1 MVMKLAL
8 ASVFLGLVVLA
19 GCDKPSERDCRRA
32 IGNIRKLMGTS
43 QMTLADGQDA
53 AWLRSCK
60 GAAKKKS
67 VMCAINAT
75 TTDQLKACGL
85 LKGEQLEELE
95 AIDRAV
101 RERAPAPAPTPMP
114 APTPTSRRRRRRDAG
129 SCCAAAPARC
139 ADAGSCCADARR
151 RAHADARRR
160 ADADRPAAPTAPAP
174 AAPAPAAP
182 APAAP
187 APATP

>member
-1 MVMKLAL
+1 MKLAL

-114 APTPTSRRRRRRDAG
+114 APTPEPP
-129 SCCAAAPARC
+129 APTPTP
-139 ADAGSCCADARR
+139 D
-151 RAHADARRR
+151 
-160 ADADRPAAPTAPAP
+160 PAAPTPAAAPTPTPAAAPTPTPAPATPPPAP
-174 AAPAPAAP
+174 AAPTP
-182 APAAP
+182 APSP

>member
-1 MVMKLAL
+1 MKLAL

-67 VMCAINAT
+67 VMCAIDAT

-114 APTPTSRRRRRRDAG
+114 APTPE
-129 SCCAAAPARC
+129 P
-139 ADAGSCCADARR
+139 
-151 RAHADARRR
+151 
-160 ADADRPAAPTAPAP
+160 PAPTPDP
-174 AAPAPAAP
+174 AAPAPAAVPTPDPAAPTPAAAPTPTPAAAPTPTPAPATPPP

-187 APATP
+187 TPAPSPAPATP

>member
-114 APTPTSRRRRRRDAG
+114 APTPE
-129 SCCAAAPARC
+129 P
-139 ADAGSCCADARR
+139 
-151 RAHADARRR
+151 
-160 ADADRPAAPTAPAP
+160 PAPTPTPAP
-174 AAPAPAAP
+174 AAPTPAAVPTPDPAAPTPAAAPTPTPAAAPTPTPAPATPPP

-187 APATP
+187 TPAPSPAPATP

>member
-60 GAAKKKS
+60 
-67 VMCAINAT
+67 
-75 TTDQLKACGL
+75 
-85 LKGEQLEELE
+85 
-95 AIDRAV
+95 
-101 RERAPAPAPTPMP
+101 
-114 APTPTSRRRRRRDAG
+114 RRRQEVVGEVRDG
-129 SCCAAAPARC
+129 GQVHSI
-139 ADAGSCCADARR
+139 S
-151 RAHADARRR
+151 
-160 ADADRPAAPTAPAP
+160 
-174 AAPAPAAP
+174 
-182 APAAP
+182 
-187 APATP
+187 

>member
-1 MVMKLAL
+1 MKLAL

-114 APTPTSRRRRRRDAG
+114 APTPE
-129 SCCAAAPARC
+129 P
-139 ADAGSCCADARR
+139 
-151 RAHADARRR
+151 
-160 ADADRPAAPTAPAP
+160 PAPTPTPAP
-174 AAPAPAAP
+174 AAPTPAAVPTPDPAAPTPAAAPTPTPAAAPTPTPAPATPPP

-187 APATP
+187 TPAPSPAPATP